1 MNLHLLGYDKYQ
13 SMGYQKSPVLF
24 HGAKAILPFPKIPIL
39 EACIIIRD
47 EDMSFRAKNFGV
59 MVRDG

>member
-1 MNLHLLGYDKYQ
+1 MTSINRWA
-13 SMGYQKSPVLF
+13 SKSPILF
-24 HGAKAILPFPKIPIL
+24 HGAKAILPFSKVPIL

-59 MVRDG
+59 MVSDG